1 MTRGRCEVR
10 MTTTTAIENY
20 RNARALLADAM
31 RRNDQAAKDL
41 AKVEYLAA
49 LEQLRSEEGAA

>member
-1 MTRGRCEVR
+1 MQ
-10 MTTTTAIENY
+10 TTTAIENY

-41 AKVEYLAA
+41 AKTEYLAA
-49 LEQLRSEEGAA
+49 LEELRAEEGAA